1 MPTLYQEKEHNFLE
15 FLLSLFFVVLMGLV
29 SFSNRVQTRLSHVT
43 PFDFFLLTMATF
55 RLTRLLV
62 YDGIMQFFRDLFLKK
77 KEIREAGNTEVKRF
91 KPRTGIAKVV
101 AELLDCPWC
110 TGMWMAF
117 FCFFLYG
124 FFSQSYFFIG
134 VLAVA
139 GSATFIQICIN
150 WIGWKAEEKKIEVK
164 KQEEIS

>member
-1 MPTLYQEKEHNFLE
+1 MPTLHQEKKHNFLE
-15 FLLSLFFVVLMGLV
+15 FLLCLLFATLVGIV
-29 SFSNRVQTRLSHVT
+29 SFSTSVQFRIFHLS
-43 PFDFFLLTMATF
+43 PFDFFLLSLATF

-62 YDGIMQFFRDLFLKK
+62 YDGVMQFFRDFFLRK
-77 KEIREAGNTEVKRF
+77 KEIREEGNVEVKRL
-91 KPRTGIAKVV
+91 KPRGGISKII

-117 FCFFLYG
+117 FCLFLYT
-124 FFSQSYFFIG
+124 FFPQSYFFIS

-164 KQEEIS
+164 KQEENF